1 MKTLK
6 IVLLIA
12 AVFSMT
18 ACHFDFNLNQTIGSG
33 NVETEERN
41 LSSDFDKVHGSA
53 GIDVYLTEGN
63 ENKVVVEADDN
74 LMSLIT
80 TEVVNGKLKI
90 GVVNGQ
96 NIGRAKA
103 KKVHVTYIS
112 LTAISASS
120 GADVIGNSVVKSES
134 LTLKSSSGADLE
146 VDVIA
151 QEVYA
156 DVSSGAD
163 LKITGRALKLVA
175 KASSGSDLKAKELEV
190 KICKASAS
198 SGADIT
204 VNVLDEIDGRASSGG
219 DIKYYGNPT
228 AVKTKDGASGSIRKM

>member
-1 MKTLK
+1 MKNLK

-18 ACHFDFNLNQTIGSG
+18 ACDFDINLNQTSGNG

-41 LSSDFDKVHGSA
+41 VASDFDKVHGSA
-53 GIDVYLTEGN
+53 GIDVYLTEGT
-63 ENKVVVEADDN
+63 ENKVVVEADEN
-74 LMSLIT
+74 LLSLIT

-90 GVVNGQ
+90 GVVRGE

-120 GADVIGNSVVKSES
+120 GADVIGNSVVKSEI
-134 LTLKSSSGADLE
+134 LTLDSSSGADLE
-146 VDVIA
+146 VDIIA

-156 DVSSGAD
+156 EVSSGAD
-163 LKITGRALKLVA
+163 LKIAGRALKLVA
-175 KASSGSDLKAKELEV
+175 EASSGSDLKAKELEV
-190 KICKASAS
+190 KICRASAS

-204 VNVLDEIDGRASSGG
+204 VNVLDEINGRASSGG
-219 DIKYYGNPT
+219 DIRYYGNPT

>member
-12 AVFSMT
+12 AVFSLT
-18 ACHFDFNLNQTIGSG
+18 ACNFDLNFNQTSGSG

-41 LSSDFDKVHGSA
+41 VTADFDKVHGSA

-63 ENKVVVEADDN
+63 DNKIVVEADDN
-74 LMSLIT
+74 LLSLIT
-80 TEVVNGKLKI
+80 TEISNGKLKI
-90 GVVNGQ
+90 GVVNGK

-103 KKVHVTYIS
+103 KKVHVTYKS
-112 LTAISASS
+112 LTAITASS

-146 VDVIA
+146 VDIIA
-151 QEVYA
+151 KEVYA

-163 LKITGRALKLVA
+163 LKVAGRAIKLVA
-175 KASSGSDLKAKELEV
+175 DASSGSDLKAKELEV
-190 KICKASAS
+190 KVCKANAS

-204 VNVLDEIDGRASSGG
+204 VNVLDEIDGKASSGG

-228 AVKTKDGASGSIRKM
+228 AVKTKDGASGSVRKM

>member
-12 AVFSMT
+12 AVFSLT
-18 ACHFDFNLNQTIGSG
+18 ACNFDLNFNQTSGSG

-41 LSSDFDKVHGSA
+41 VTSDFDKVHGSA

-63 ENKVVVEADDN
+63 DNKIVVEADDN
-74 LMSLIT
+74 LISLIT
-80 TEVVNGKLKI
+80 TEISNGKLKI
-90 GVVNGQ
+90 GVVQGK

-103 KKVHVTYIS
+103 KKVHVTYKS
-112 LTAISASS
+112 LTAITASS

-163 LKITGRALKLVA
+163 LKVAGRALKLVA
-175 KASSGSDLKAKELEV
+175 DASSGSDLKAKELEV
-190 KICKASAS
+190 KVCKANAS

-204 VNVLDEIDGRASSGG
+204 VNVLDEIDGKASSGG

-228 AVKTKDGASGSIRKM
+228 AVKTKDGASGSVRKM

>member
-18 ACHFDFNLNQTIGSG
+18 ACHFDLNQTSGSG

-90 GVVNGQ
+90 GVVSGQ

-146 VDVIA
+146 IDVIA

-175 KASSGSDLKAKELEV
+175 EASSGSDLKAKELEV

>member
-12 AVFSMT
+12 AVFSLT
-18 ACHFDFNLNQTIGSG
+18 ACNFDLNFNQTSGSG

-41 LSSDFDKVHGSA
+41 VTADFDKVHGSA
-53 GIDVYLTEGN
+53 GIDVYLTEGDN
-63 ENKVVVEADDN
+63 NKIVVEADDN
-74 LMSLIT
+74 LLSLIT
-80 TEVVNGKLKI
+80 TEISNGKLKI
-90 GVVNGQ
+90 GVVNGK

-103 KKVHVTYIS
+103 KKVHVTYKN
-112 LTAISASS
+112 LTAITASS
-120 GADVIGNSVVKSES
+120 GADVIGNSVIRSES

-151 QEVYA
+151 KEVYA

-163 LKITGRALKLVA
+163 LKVAGRAIKLVA
-175 KASSGSDLKAKELEV
+175 DASSGSDLKAKELEV
-190 KICKASAS
+190 KVCKANAS

-204 VNVLDEIDGRASSGG
+204 VNVLDEIDGKASSGG

-228 AVKTKDGASGSIRKM
+228 AVKTKDGASGSVRKM

>member
-6 IVLLIA
+6 FVLVA
-12 AVFSMT
+12 VAVFSMT
-18 ACHFDFNLNQTIGSG
+18 ACNFDFDLNQTSGSG
-33 NVETEERN
+33 NVETEER
-41 LSSDFDKVHGSA
+41 SVTADFDKVHGSA
-53 GIDVYLTEGN
+53 GIDVYLTEGD
-63 ENKVVVEADDN
+63 ENKIVVEADDN
-74 LMSLIT
+74 LHDLIT
-80 TEVVNGKLKI
+80 TEIKNGKLKI
-90 GVVNGQ
+90 GVTNGR

-103 KKVHVTYIS
+103 KKVHVTYKS
-112 LTAISASS
+112 LSAITASS

-134 LTLKSSSGADLE
+134 LTLASSSGADLE
-146 VDVIA
+146 VDIIA

-163 LKITGRALKLVA
+163 LKIAGRALKLVA
-175 KASSGSDLKAKELEV
+175 EASSGSDLKARELEV
-190 KICKASAS
+190 KVCKASAS

-228 AVKTKDGASGSIRKM
+228 AVKTKDGASGSVRKM